1 MRRTRWGI
9 LGNAKIARDFLIP
22 AIQLSRSGQLV
33 ALASR
38 DREKALEACERF
50 SIAQQH
56 DSYEGLLASPD
67 VDAVYIPLPNTMHVE
82 WTQRAVAAGKHVLCE
97 KPLAMH
103 AGEIDALI
111 EARER
116 SGLVVG
122 EAFMVAHHPQWKH
135 VRSLIASGRI
145 GRLRMVEGS
154 FSYHN
159 TDGNNIRNRS
169 ELGGGALRDI
179 GVYPVVTTRFVTG
192 QEPVSATAR
201 IEWDAAF
208 GTDKLAI
215 CLLAFE
221 GFHLSFYCA
230 TQAARRQHM
239 AFHGEKGWIRLDAPF
254 NAGVYDQA
262 RVLVR
267 LNDVTGTEEVI
278 FPQANHYLEMVE
290 NFGDAVQG
298 KAPLAF
304 PLESSRANQRV
315 IDMLFEAG
323 KPVQGAHSYPGS

>member
-1 MRRTRWGI
+1 MQRTRWGI
-9 LGNAKIARDFLIP
+9 LGNAKIARDWVIP
-22 AIQLSRSGQLV
+22 AIQVSRTGKLV

-38 DREKALEACERF
+38 DREKAMEVCERF
-50 SIAQQH
+50 SIAQLH
-56 DSYEGLLASPD
+56 DSYEGLLAAPD

-97 KPLAMH
+97 KPLAMRAH
-103 AGEIDALI
+103 EIDGLI
-111 EARER
+111 EARDR

-122 EAFMVAHHPQWKH
+122 EAFMVAHHPQWEH

-145 GRLRMVEGS
+145 GRLRMVECS
-154 FSYHN
+154 FSYYN
-159 TDGNNIRNRS
+159 TDSNNIRNRR

-179 GVYPVVTTRFVTG
+179 GLYPVVATRLVTG
-192 QEPVSATAR
+192 QEPVSASAR
-201 IEWDAAF
+201 IEWTRVFA
-208 GTDKLAI
+208 TDKLAI
-215 CLLAFE
+215 CLVDFD

-230 TQAARRQHM
+230 TQAARRQHI
-239 AFHGEKGWIRLDAPF
+239 AFHGENGWIRLDAPF

-262 RVLVR
+262 RVIVR
-267 LNDVTGTEEVI
+267 LNDVSGTEEVI

-298 KAPLAF
+298 RAALRF

-323 KPVQGAHSYPGS
+323 KPA

>member
-1 MRRTRWGI
+1 MQRTRWGI

-38 DREKALEACERF
+38 DRERATAACERF
-50 SIAQQH
+50 SIAQLH

-67 VDAVYIPLPNTMHVE
+67 IDAVYIPLPNTMHVE

-97 KPLAMH
+97 KPLAMRAH
-103 AGEIDALI
+103 EIDALI
-111 EARER
+111 EARDR

-122 EAFMVAHHPQWKH
+122 EAFMVAHHPQWEH
-135 VRSLIASGRI
+135 VRGLLAAGRI

-159 TDGNNIRNRS
+159 TDGNNIRNRR

-179 GVYPVVTTRFVTG
+179 GVYPVVATRLVTG
-192 QEPVSATAR
+192 QEPVSTSAR

-221 GFHLSFYCA
+221 GFHLSFYCS

-290 NFGDAVQG
+290 NFGDAVQRR
-298 KAPLAF
+298 AALRF

-323 KPVQGAHSYPGS
+323 KPI